1 MRRAVHQRRV
11 GVIQQTG
18 VVFTGNA
25 VNKQVRVIAWHRH
38 HRQDA
43 AGAGI
48 GDHNGCAAARQQGF
62 NILLKLKVEGQ
73 IDVMPRL
80 RRHFFKLANH
90 AATVVNLNLFI
101 AGLPVQDIFV
111 VAFNTELT
119 DVVRCGVV
127 RQLAVFIEAVD
138 VFVVNLGDVANH
150 MRQRGSVRVVATLVP
165 LYFHAGETVLV
176 YRKAGHL
183 DFRQVGFNRDGG
195 ESV

>member
-1 MRRAVHQRRV
+1 
-11 GVIQQTG
+11 
-18 VVFTGNA
+18 
-25 VNKQVRVIAWHRH
+25 
-38 HRQDA
+38 
-43 AGAGI
+43 
-48 GDHNGCAAARQQGF
+48 
-62 NILLKLKVEGQ
+62 
-73 IDVMPRL
+73 MPRL

-150 MRQRGSVRVVATLVP
+150 MRQRGAVGVVATLVA

-183 DFRQVGFNRDGG
+183 DFRQVGFNRYGG
-195 ESV
+195 ETVRAGALFFEGGDIVVVKVDNAFQRFQRILNIIDFFRHHLDLIDGAV